1 MEQNKTTK
9 LDKAF
14 DIYAKVSEKFIKKY
28 SKHELNQLMAKSH
41 FFAKN
46 VEDLQ
51 YLQNISP
58 NLTFGGIPLQT
69 NDECIIKVVDIEIDF
84 NADLCKGGFSNN
96 ERIIYVTYLIINK
109 TQKSIKTI
117 SDCPISAF
125 RGMIR
130 LSYLNEKSFY
140 VPSEND
146 VWNAID
152 EVFGMI
158 KDFRNK
164 PIDFDKISDMSA
176 VTNSITS
183 FWDSVNELLISD
195 NHANINNK

>member
-1 MEQNKTTK
+1 MEQNKTTE

-28 SKHELNQLMAKSH
+28 SEHELNQLMAKSH

-140 VPSEND
+140 IPSEND
-146 VWNAID
+146 VWNTLD
-152 EVFGMI
+152 EVVNKI

-164 PIDFDKISDMSA
+164 PINFDKISDMSA
-176 VTNSITS
+176 VIDSIS
-183 FWDSVNELLISD
+183 DVWNNEHELLISEH
-195 NHANINNK
+195 HANINNK

>member
-46 VEDLQ
+46 VEDLR

-58 NLTFGGIPLQT
+58 NLIFAGIPSQT

-84 NADLCKGGFSNN
+84 NADLCKGGFSND

-130 LSYLNEKSFY
+130 LYYLNEKSFY
-140 VPSEND
+140 VPSEKV
-146 VWNAID
+146 VWNSVD
-152 EVFGMI
+152 EVFNMI
-158 KDFRNK
+158 KNFKNK
-164 PIDFDKISDMSA
+164 TIDFNKITDMSA
-176 VTNSITS
+176 VSDSIIGFWNSIH
-183 FWDSVNELLISD
+183 ELLTSE
-195 NHANINNK
+195 NYANINNK